1 MKRFNLHS
9 HSLFCDGK
17 NSMEEMALAAIEKGL
32 YCFGFSA
39 HAPIPYDNDFA
50 LKYEEQ
56 EAYLQEARRLKE
68 KYADKIR
75 LFVSMEFDYIP
86 EIAEDIRQRA
96 NSLGLD
102 YMIASVH
109 KVKEAGRDGNWFI
122 DGGKQEVWDK
132 GLVEYFNSDIRKGVE
147 CFYSQSIEMLKKSQP
162 DVIGHFDKVKMHNKE
177 RFFSQQDPWYCDLVM
192 NLLEE
197 IKKQNCICEVNTRG
211 LYKGRSDDFFPSVK
225 WIKQAAQMG
234 IRMTVS
240 TDCHNVSEVDLLFD
254 EAVETLK
261 QCGHD
266 YIWYFDNGWKAERI
280 R

>member
-17 NSMEEMALAAIEKGL
+17 NSLEEMALAAIEKGL

-39 HAPIPYDNDFA
+39 HAPVRFENNFA
-50 LKYEEQ
+50 LKQENQ

-75 LFVSMEFDYIP
+75 LFVSMEFDYITDI
-86 EIAEDIRQRA
+86 EEDIRQRA
-96 NSLGLD
+96 DSLGLD
-102 YMIASVH
+102 YVIASVH
-109 KVKEAGRDGNWFI
+109 QVKESGKEGHWFI

-147 CFYSQSIEMLKKSQP
+147 CFYFQSIEMLKKSHP

-240 TDCHNVSEVDLLFD
+240 TDCHNVNEVDTLFD
-254 EAVETLK
+254 QAVETLK
-261 QCGHD
+261 ECGHD
-266 YIWYFDNGWKAERI
+266 YIWYFDDGWKAEKI